1 MKILVAEYASALG
14 LGGTVELEG
23 RAMLAALVKS
33 FARSGH
39 DVIYPTG
46 GLKLDKGQPVLI
58 KTEEDF
64 EAALL
69 ERESDAGLLIAP
81 DGMQPHLLQILRGI
95 RSTWGQARRWQL
107 LRGTSCSAPVL
118 WIGRELPW
126 PRSWRSQIRWNGA
139 ACDMWSNRAR
149 DGARKEDLRI

>member
-1 MKILVAEYASALG
+1 MKILVAEYASALS

-39 DVIYPTG
+39 DVVYPTG
-46 GLKLDKGQPVLI
+46 GPKLDEGQPVLI

-95 RSTWGQARRWQL
+95 RSTWGPAPPQRPWRR
-107 LRGTSCSAPVL
+107 TSCSAQKP
-118 WIGRELPW
+118 WRGRGCLW
-126 PRSWRSQIRWNGA
+126 PRS
-139 ACDMWSNRAR
+139 
-149 DGARKEDLRI
+149 